1 MRSLCLRGCG
11 HEITGQPRADDAVSA
26 RLTQSVGLR
35 ESTVHSMLIFRC
47 TRRVVKRFKLQIIDD
62 APASTGI
69 LGDWYAN
76 LMNVGRTRWVLCQ
89 SERSLLPVILPAK
102 NDAFPGQ
109 FGVALGAVLRA
120 LGVREDLI
128 ERELASAS
136 DLAFSRPRSRQMLG
150 VMNDFA
156 FNSEVRLPASPG
168 HDPVLEACLKLAEM
182 PSRPIGFESPG
193 RLTLALFRAGR
204 VS

>member
-1 MRSLCLRGCG
+1 
-11 HEITGQPRADDAVSA
+11 
-26 RLTQSVGLR
+26 
-35 ESTVHSMLIFRC
+35 MLNFRC
-47 TRRVVKRFKLQIIDD
+47 TQRVVRRFNLEVVDD

-76 LMNVGRTRWVLCQ
+76 LMNIGRARWVLCQ
-89 SERSLLPVILPAK
+89 SERSLLPVILPAT

-109 FGVALGAVLRA
+109 FGEALGAVLRA
-120 LGVREDLI
+120 LGVRDDLI

-136 DLAFSRPRSRQMLG
+136 DVAFSRPRSRKMLG

-156 FNSEVRLPASPG
+156 FNSEVYVPAARGNDSA
-168 HDPVLEACLKLAEM
+168 LQACLKLAEM
-182 PSRPIGFESPG
+182 PSRPIGFESPD
-193 RLTLALFRAGR
+193 RLTLALFQAGK